1 MGETLR
7 FAVIRLLEK
16 VFVRDSG
23 SPILEFLE
31 VFWILLW
38 YSTGTVFEKMPFL
51 MLVLELFLNSEFL
64 TINFLGHSI
73 YDCLLFG
80 SLLCDKK

>member
-31 VFWILLW
+31 LFWILLW
-38 YSTGTVFEKMPFL
+38 YSTGTVFEKIPFF

-64 TINFLGHSI
+64 KINFLGRSI